1 MAVLCGLFHEYKK
14 MVASTDVKFYVH
26 TNNNAPQLQ
35 NAYGSMI
42 NVLDACLIDGIQ
54 IGAVNSL
61 TASETTATA
70 LFSSAH
76 NLIQY
81 QVIKIT
87 GANQTEFNG
96 EHRILTVSNSNT
108 VTFEL
113 ASEPSVPIATG
124 AIIASLPPL
133 GWEKPFSSTNANGGG
148 KAAYRSANSLLSS
161 RPFLRVVDELDSV
174 WNLSYAKYA
183 KVGIVE
189 DMADIDTMM
198 GMQSPFDSANP
209 SKNWLGSGSGTSA
222 INGWAIWAYALAS
235 NENTS
240 SNPFSTPPSGVR
252 EWFILGSSD
261 YFYVFP
267 RFHTDVDTKNRLCPY
282 FFGDIG
288 SGFALLY
295 SLFSGNSIS
304 PWSAAVL
311 TDLNYAS
318 KSGGG
323 SCLLND
329 VGVLKSINVLTFTL
343 FYTLYV
349 APPGRATSGN
359 TELFKPQFGNKILS
373 TNIIALDGAGAP
385 IGNFPSCEFLH
396 AKLPYPH
403 LQTFNEVNY
412 MKIAVNCI
420 AYEQGEVLFNL
431 GEL

>member
-1 MAVLCGLFHEYKK
+1 
-14 MVASTDVKFYVH
+14 MVASTDIKFYVH

-42 NVLDACLIDGIQ
+42 NVLDACLVNGINIDAIS
-54 IGAVNSL
+54 SL

-96 EHRILTVSNSNT
+96 EHRILTVPNSNT

-124 AIIASLPPL
+124 AIIASLPSL
-133 GWEKPFSSTNANGGG
+133 GWEKPFSSNNPSGGG
-148 KAAYRSANSLLSS
+148 KAAYRPANSDSLS
-161 RPFLRVVDELDSV
+161 RPFLRVVDEQDPV
-174 WNLSYAKYA
+174 WAPTYAKYA

-189 DMADIDTMM
+189 DMTDIDAMM
-198 GMQSPFDSANP
+198 GMQSPFDLINP
-209 SKNWLGSGSGTSA
+209 NKNWLGSGSGASA

-240 SNPFSTPPSGVR
+240 SNLFATPPSGVR

-261 YFYVFP
+261 YVYVFP
-267 RFHTDVDTKNRLCPY
+267 RFHTTEETKNRLCPY
-282 FFGDIG
+282 FFGNIG
-288 SGFALLY
+288 SGFTLLH
-295 SLFSGNSIS
+295 SVISGSSIS
-304 PWSAAVL
+304 PWGTAAL
-311 TDLNYAS
+311 TDLNYS
-318 KSGGG
+318 SESNGG
-323 SCLLND
+323 SCLLNELD
-329 VGVLKSINVLTFTL
+329 GLKNINVLTFTL
-343 FYTLYV
+343 FYPLHTSSSSR
-349 APPGRATSGN
+349 PTSGN
-359 TELFKPQFGNKILS
+359 TDLFKPRFGTKILS
-373 TNIIALDGAGAP
+373 TNIIALNAEGAP
-385 IGNFPSCEFLH
+385 IGNFPSCEFVH

-403 LQTFNEVNY
+403 LLTFNEMTN

>member
-1 MAVLCGLFHEYKK
+1 
-14 MVASTDVKFYVH
+14 MVASTDIKFYVH

-61 TASETTATA
+61 TASGNMATAT
-70 LFSSAH
+70 FGSAH

-87 GANQTEFNG
+87 GANQPEFNG
-96 EHRILTVSNSNT
+96 EHRILTVPNSNT

-113 ASEPSVPIATG
+113 ASESSVPIATG
-124 AIIASLPPL
+124 AIIASLPSL
-133 GWEKPFSSTNANGGG
+133 GWEKPFSSNNPSGGG
-148 KAAYRSANSLLSS
+148 KAAYRPTNSDSLS

-198 GMQSPFDSANP
+198 GMQSPFDLTNP
-209 SKNWLGSGSGTSA
+209 DKNWLGSGSGTSA
-222 INGWAIWAYALAS
+222 INGWSIWAYALAS

-240 SNPFSTPPSGVR
+240 SNLFATPPSGAR

-261 YFYVFP
+261 YIYVFP
-267 RFHTDVDTKNRLCPY
+267 RFHTTKETKNRLCPY
-282 FFGDIG
+282 FFGNIG
-288 SGFALLY
+288 SGFALLH
-295 SLFSGNSIS
+295 SVISGSSIS
-304 PWSAAVL
+304 PWGNAAL
-311 TDLNYAS
+311 TDLNYSS
-318 KSGGG
+318 KSEGG

-329 VGVLKSINVLTFTL
+329 SGTLKNIKIFTFSL
-343 FYTLYV
+343 FYPLYTGP
-349 APPGRATSGN
+349 ANFRPASGN
-359 TELFKPQFGNKILS
+359 TEIFKPQFGNKILS

-385 IGNFPSCEFLH
+385 IGNFPSCEFVH

-403 LQTFNEVNY
+403 LLTFNEITN

>member
-1 MAVLCGLFHEYKK
+1 
-14 MVASTDVKFYVH
+14 MVASTDIKFYVH

-35 NAYGSMI
+35 NAYGSMV
-42 NVLDACLIDGIQ
+42 NVLDACLVNGIN
-54 IGAVNSL
+54 IGAISSL

-96 EHRILTVSNSNT
+96 EHRILTVPNSNT

-161 RPFLRVVDELDSV
+161 RPFLRVVDELDPV
-174 WNLSYAKYA
+174 WASTYAKYA

-189 DMADIDTMM
+189 DMTDIDAMM
-198 GMQSPFDSANP
+198 GMQSPFDLTNP
-209 SKNWLGSGSGTSA
+209 SRNWIGAGSGGDTL
-222 INGWAIWAYALAS
+222 NGWAIWAYALAS

-240 SNPFSTPPSGVR
+240 NNLFSTPPSGVR

-261 YFYVFP
+261 YVYVFP
-267 RFHTDVDTKNRLCPY
+267 RFHTTEETKNRLCPY
-282 FFGDIG
+282 FFGNIG
-288 SGFALLY
+288 SGFTLLH
-295 SLFSGNSIS
+295 SVISGSSIS
-304 PWSAAVL
+304 PWETAAL
-311 TDLNYAS
+311 TSLSYSS
-318 KSGGG
+318 KNDGG

-329 VGVLKSINVLTFTL
+329 LGVLKSIKVLTFTL
-343 FYTLYV
+343 FYPLYTG
-349 APPGRATSGN
+349 PSSGSYSGN
-359 TELFKPQFGNKILS
+359 TQLLKPWVGDRILS
-373 TNIIALDGAGAP
+373 TNIMALDYAGAP
-385 IGNFPSCEFLH
+385 IGNFPSCEFIH

-403 LQTFNEVNY
+403 LLTFNEMTN

-431 GEL
+431 GDL

>member
-1 MAVLCGLFHEYKK
+1 
-14 MVASTDVKFYVH
+14 MVASTDIKFYVH
-26 TNNNAPQLQ
+26 SNNNAPQLQ

-42 NVLDACLIDGIQ
+42 NVLDACLINGIQ
-54 IGAVNSL
+54 IGVLSSL
-61 TASETTATA
+61 TAAGKTVTA

-76 NLIQY
+76 NLMPY

-87 GANQTEFNG
+87 GATQSEFNG
-96 EHRILTVSNSNT
+96 EHRILTVPNSNE

-113 ASEPSVPIATG
+113 ATVPSVAIATG
-124 AIIASLPPL
+124 TITASLPPL
-133 GWEKPFSSTNANGGG
+133 GWEKPFSSTSATGG
-148 KAAYRSANSLLSS
+148 KGAYRPKNTLSPN
-161 RPFLRVVDELDSV
+161 RPFLRVVDELDPV
-174 WNLSYAKYA
+174 WTSTYAKYA

-189 DMADIDTMM
+189 DMTDIDTMM
-198 GMQSPFDSANP
+198 GMQAPFDLTNP
-209 SKNWLGSGSGTSA
+209 NKNWIGAGSGEGTL
-222 INGWAIWAYALAS
+222 NGWAVWAYALAS
-235 NENTS
+235 NEDTS
-240 SNPFSTPPSGVR
+240 SNLFATPPSGAR

-261 YFYVFP
+261 YVYVFP

-282 FFGDIG
+282 FFGNIG
-288 SGFALLY
+288 SGFALLH
-295 SLFSGNSIS
+295 SVISGNSIS

-311 TDLNYAS
+311 TDLNYSS

-329 VGVLKSINVLTFTL
+329 VGVLKSIDVLTFTL
-343 FYTLYV
+343 FYTLYTS
-349 APPGRATSGN
+349 PPGRATSGN

-373 TNIIALDGAGAP
+373 TNIIALDGASAP